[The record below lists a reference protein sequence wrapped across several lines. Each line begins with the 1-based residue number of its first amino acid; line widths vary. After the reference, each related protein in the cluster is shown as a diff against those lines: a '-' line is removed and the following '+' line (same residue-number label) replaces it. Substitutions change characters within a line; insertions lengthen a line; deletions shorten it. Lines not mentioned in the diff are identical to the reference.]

1 MEASKVLTA
10 AARPKSPTK
19 HVADNMT
26 FVNVDQPTITSGAIE
41 LVDRTIEKSIDV
53 IDQIK
58 KEQLAVKMEEM
69 QKSTSTDTFYSESR
83 VETSSSSVHKS
94 YEGAEMKFQSIDPR
108 AVMSDMVAKFATK
121 DDDFSTILTHK
132 ETETRKISGQE
143 FFSETKQVSSSDDD
157 SLVIKTETKHEL
169 RGQEHEL
176 KEKTTVRKDGDH
188 TETSQKKL
196 EKAHEASAKRSDIE
210 TKTVRSTDD
219 NDIIKV
225 EREFTEQGLY
235 TGRQTKS
242 EEKMTALKDETIK
255 KKHDVK
261 ISERDLCHEQWGKEY
276 FTDPGELEDI
286 VEDDDGKPRV
296 AFVGSSLKI
305 IEKDEIVSSLE
316 VSEKGKVVSSTIE
329 HHKEESVIESKE
341 HDDLSSDA
349 SHAPSFKSEPTERR
363 DSSEASPK
371 SKSKSFK
378 KDDEI
383 YEVNFIKEIKVT
395 TSPVK
400 STFSRT
406 GSQDT
411 HSESE
416 AAPEL
421 PHDDRTGDTPKKEKP
436 SKSPI
441 KLPQQQIQDQ
451 VWEVSLQKTDSF
463 EVTDEIPKPKV
474 TTSVE
479 TSSTTTKSS
488 DSDTILEIRT
498 VVESRT
504 EVTKTSKTDMSPI
517 TFELSDE
524 TSTTSKD
531 IMIKSGESLD
541 TECMIKSLES
551 HEGEVLQKSMDSTV
565 SAETLH
571 PSDFSTEADSAYLT
585 GTDHKREEIKLIKEK
600 SLEDICSSG
609 YDTDL
614 SSAEFHA
621 TKLESERVDFD
632 SLMSAQPLTDLSV
645 LEKTIDEVKQSLEAA
660 QGEIIS
666 EKSDGSSKYKQS
678 PSEFQFKLLISPD
691 RPEVITEEQH
701 DDHDKTI
708 VLSEKEEK
716 ILDSQITESISQKIS
731 SQDDTTTSDEEKD
744 TVHVKESSPPL
755 DTGDLSIRS
764 DSGPHSIIETD
775 SEIVLYDRDKSIS
788 SLEVKLR
795 EQKHI
800 KSMLGV
806 GDRRS
811 ASEVEGWSSSGESHY
826 HSFEHSESRP
836 LSSDIEVMM
845 TAQSGT
851 EFETA
856 TSHDVSSQSLRTSKD
871 YFTAGSSLASRDS
884 MKSLDSD
891 GSSHVASIDIS
902 DASETLVP
910 SANELK
916 EELMESSTYVEQFL
930 HEVEKEQ
937 QKVKDVSDEEVSG
950 DEEENKIDL
959 DEPVGKMKRSHE
971 MRFQPKD
978 MIPEYFPIESASE
991 SADVDEDS
999 KDKDG
1004 SDTTISSQLK
1014 TDEILSSSISKI
1026 DMPSSQSEI
1035 VQKNVKEEVEDFI
1048 KVSEEI
1054 KIVKESF
1061 KGVKEA
1067 LTHQVKVVKDE
1078 IEDGLKEAKGVKNE
1092 FKDTK
1097 DKVKEKVKE
1106 TKDTIKEEA
1115 KDGFKVLKDE
1125 FKGGKLVTEFEA
1137 KGELKDVKEKIED
1150 VEDYVKIVEERLK
1163 EVTGEVEQIKSE
1175 AKHGFAEIKEPK
1187 DHIKIV
1193 EDELKEV
1200 KKEILEGK
1208 DIKDEAKHGF
1218 AEIKVVK
1225 DGIKE
1230 FKEEVK
1236 EHVKV
1241 IEDGLKEVK
1250 KEMQEG
1256 KDAVEE
1262 IKGEAHHGIAEV
1274 KEVKEEVKEHVKVVE
1289 GRLKEV
1295 KKEMQDG
1302 KDAVKEI
1309 KGEAHHGIA
1318 EIKEVKDGIKEEVKE
1333 PVKVIVGGLKEVKE
1347 EGQVVK
1353 DAVKEIEVEA
1363 KHGFAEVKDEDKT
1376 VRDGI
1381 KEFEERVKEHVKV
1394 DEDEFKQVKQEV
1406 KVFKDEKVELKVLT
1420 EVFKEEVKLV
1430 EDGFKYE
1437 IKDELKDI
1445 KDEVK
1450 EEVKEIITKKTTNKE
1465 EAIPFS
1471 VTKIEKPQR
1480 EFVDVESDIIP
1491 VGSSEYEDIVRHGSI
1506 TPEPRKLSGMDIAI
1520 TKKTIHDA
1528 ESAPSEVCEIVE
1540 ECKKKIVKEVSV
1552 IPFPKTEVPPS
1563 QREFVDL
1570 EQDII
1575 PIGSKQYEEILKSK
1589 SDSSVPKTK
1598 VEKSVVKTPDS
1609 QLDSKQ
1615 TSTSSL
1621 QTHDHISTPHTP
1633 LSAPSQ
1639 SSLSTD
1645 NGREYVLDDMYDI
1658 SETPELRSDLAET
1671 SKSELVITTE
1681 EKTIHT
1687 YEKEQE
1693 SPTSDEFEMVDKPSE
1708 MDDFVVI
1715 EEVAKEAQETDTE
1728 GKSVQIKSQKFEKR
1742 HDIEIEEYLSKT
1754 SKKQES
1760 ISSAS
1765 GSLSDEELLQYESE
1779 QKKQQAQELA
1789 EIEAGRRWIQMQFEG
1804 DPRYDYER
1812 VPLEDIK
1819 EEEMTDFDAS
1829 RIGSLT
1835 SQKESIGS
1843 YGSFRNSY
1851 GSLSES
1857 EMASR
1862 IRFRV
1867 RGDNDDISISSL
1879 QEFENLEKAL
1889 MEQYQQ
1895 HSSSSQDSLNGSL
1908 PRRYILS
1915 RSQGDDISVSS
1926 LQEFEGL
1933 ESACLEALKAEILAK
1948 QKEALLMA
1956 DPKEVSGSFL
1966 EREKRSYSGSSESS
1980 PPQKGGSPSQKSGS
1994 PSQKNGSPS
2003 QKLGSYGSPS
2013 QKILTESASIRK
2025 LIDQQMAIEQK
2036 LQQQVTPKV
2045 ITVKKFDDRGAFFV
2059 PEPEPGPSEP
2069 EGELSGE
2076 VTEECKKSSSFVC
2089 AAAPSDGS
2097 AESIPG
2103 DCEEMMKILD
2113 QEEKSNQ
2120 SQALTRTFTDGGV
2133 IEVVRTTTVI
2143 QQRFVDGKKVS
2154 ETVTS
2159 TDGDGAV
2166 DIPARPRQLEESA
2179 MSYGSEMSSS
2189 ITSQPSEL
2197 DSLMT
2202 VLERHTDGE
2211 VVTVTRQTI
2220 TMSSD
2225 KPEDLEFSREGS
2237 LVRELSPSSG
2247 RSVAHSVIS
2256 FSGKQF
2262 TDPASGSWSGQDE
2275 ELSSSG
2281 SFSRLVVFY

>member
-1 MEASKVLTA
+1 
-10 AARPKSPTK
+10 
-19 HVADNMT
+19 MT

-58 KEQLAVKMEEM
+58 KEQLAVKMEEL
-69 QKSTSTDTFYSESR
+69 QKSTSSDTFYSESR
-83 VETSSSSVHKS
+83 AETSSSSVHKTF
-94 YEGAEMKFQSIDPR
+94 EGGELKFQSIHPE
-108 AVMSDMVAKFATK
+108 AVMSDMVAKFGTK
-121 DDDFSTILTHK
+121 DLDFSTILTHK

-143 FFSETKQVSSSDDD
+143 FFFETKQVSSSDDD

-169 RGQEHEL
+169 RGQEHET
-176 KEKTTVRKDGDH
+176 KEKTTVRKDGDQ

-196 EKAHEASAKRSDIE
+196 EKAHEATAKRADVE

-219 NDIIKV
+219 TDIIKV
-225 EREFTEQGLY
+225 EREFSEQGLY

-242 EEKMTALKDETIK
+242 EEKMTAIKDETVK
-255 KKHDVK
+255 KKHEVK
-261 ISERDLCHEQWGKEY
+261 ISERDLSHEQWGKEY
-276 FTDPGELEDI
+276 FTEPGELENI
-286 VEDDDGKPRV
+286 VEDDDMKSRV
-296 AFVGSSLKI
+296 AFVESALKI
-305 IEKDEIVSSLE
+305 VEKDESVSTVEL
-316 VSEKGKVVSSTIE
+316 SEKGRVVSSTIE
-329 HHKEESVIESKE
+329 HHKEESIIESKE

-363 DSSEASPK
+363 DSSEMSPK

-383 YEVNFIKEIKVT
+383 YEVNFIKEIKIT

-416 AAPEL
+416 TAPEL
-421 PHDDRTGDTPKKEKP
+421 PHDDKTGDTPKRDK
-436 SKSPI
+436 STKSPI
-441 KLPQQQIQDQ
+441 KLPQEQIEDQ
-451 VWEVSLQKTDSF
+451 IWEVSVQKTDSF
-463 EVTDEIPKPKV
+463 EIAEEIPK
-474 TTSVE
+474 SSI
-479 TSSTTTKSS
+479 TSSTNKSS
-488 DSDTILEIRT
+488 DSDTVLEIRKVIET
-498 VVESRT
+498 RT
-504 EVTKTSKTDMSPI
+504 EVTKISKTDMSPI
-517 TFELSDE
+517 TFELSE
-524 TSTTSKD
+524 EASTTSRD
-531 IMIKSGESLD
+531 IMMKSGESLD
-541 TECMIKSLES
+541 TECMVKSLES
-551 HEGEVLQKSMDSTV
+551 HEGEVLQKSIDSTV

-585 GTDHKREEIKLIKEK
+585 GTGTDKKEEIKLFKEK

-614 SSAEFHA
+614 SSAEFHG
-621 TKLESERVDFD
+621 TKLESERVDLD
-632 SLMSAQPLTDLSV
+632 SLISAQPLADLSV

-660 QGEIIS
+660 QVEIIS
-666 EKSDGSSKYKQS
+666 EKNDGSIKYKQS

-701 DDHDKTI
+701 DEHDKTLASSDI
-708 VLSEKEEK
+708 DGK
-716 ILDSQITESISQKIS
+716 ISDSQLSDGISQKVS
-731 SQDDTTTSDEEKD
+731 SQEDTTTSDEEKE
-744 TVHVKESSPPL
+744 TVHIKESSPPL
-755 DTGDLSIRS
+755 DAGDLSIRS

-775 SEIVLYDRDKSIS
+775 SDVILYDRDKSIS

-795 EQKHI
+795 EQKHL
-800 KSMLGV
+800 KSKLGI

-826 HSFEHSESRP
+826 HSFERSESRP
-836 LSSDIEVMM
+836 LSSDVEVMM

-856 TSHDVSSQSLRTSKD
+856 LTSHDVSSQSLRTSRD
-871 YFTAGSSLASRDS
+871 YYTAGSSLASRDS

-930 HEVEKEQ
+930 HEGGKDEQ
-937 QKVKDVSDEEVSG
+937 KIKAVSDEEVSG
-950 DEEENKIDL
+950 DEDENKIDI
-959 DEPVGKMKRSHE
+959 EPVGKMKRSHE
-971 MRFQPKD
+971 MRFQPREL
-978 MIPEYFPIESASE
+978 IPDHFPIETASE
-991 SADVDEDS
+991 SAELDEDS
-999 KDKDG
+999 MRDKEG

-1014 TDEILSSSISKI
+1014 TDDVLSSSISKL
-1026 DMPSSQSEI
+1026 DMPSSMSEPE
-1035 VQKNVKEEVEDFI
+1035 Q
-1048 KVSEEI
+1048 EEI
-1054 KIVKESF
+1054 
-1061 KGVKEA
+1061 
-1067 LTHQVKVVKDE
+1067 
-1078 IEDGLKEAKGVKNE
+1078 NE
-1092 FKDTK
+1092 F
-1097 DKVKEKVKE
+1097 V
-1106 TKDTIKEEA
+1106 
-1115 KDGFKVLKDE
+1115 
-1125 FKGGKLVTEFEA
+1125 
-1137 KGELKDVKEKIED
+1137 
-1150 VEDYVKIVEERLK
+1150 
-1163 EVTGEVEQIKSE
+1163 
-1175 AKHGFAEIKEPK
+1175 
-1187 DHIKIV
+1187 
-1193 EDELKEV
+1193 
-1200 KKEILEGK
+1200 
-1208 DIKDEAKHGF
+1208 
-1218 AEIKVVK
+1218 
-1225 DGIKE
+1225 
-1230 FKEEVK
+1230 
-1236 EHVKV
+1236 
-1241 IEDGLKEVK
+1241 
-1250 KEMQEG
+1250 
-1256 KDAVEE
+1256 
-1262 IKGEAHHGIAEV
+1262 
-1274 KEVKEEVKEHVKVVE
+1274 
-1289 GRLKEV
+1289 
-1295 KKEMQDG
+1295 
-1302 KDAVKEI
+1302 
-1309 KGEAHHGIA
+1309 
-1318 EIKEVKDGIKEEVKE
+1318 
-1333 PVKVIVGGLKEVKE
+1333 
-1347 EGQVVK
+1347 
-1353 DAVKEIEVEA
+1353 
-1363 KHGFAEVKDEDKT
+1363 
-1376 VRDGI
+1376 
-1381 KEFEERVKEHVKV
+1381 
-1394 DEDEFKQVKQEV
+1394 
-1406 KVFKDEKVELKVLT
+1406 
-1420 EVFKEEVKLV
+1420 
-1430 EDGFKYE
+1430 
-1437 IKDELKDI
+1437 
-1445 KDEVK
+1445 
-1450 EEVKEIITKKTTNKE
+1450 ITKKSSRRV
-1465 EAIPFS
+1465 EAVPFS
-1471 VTKIEKPQR
+1471 VTKIEKQQR
-1480 EFVDVESDIIP
+1480 EFVDVESEIIP
-1491 VGSSEYEDIVRHGSI
+1491 VGSAEYEDIIKYGSI
-1506 TPEPRKLSGMDIAI
+1506 SPEVGKPSSDATAI
-1520 TKKTIHDA
+1520 TK
-1528 ESAPSEVCEIVE
+1528 ESIVE
-1540 ECKKKIVKEVSV
+1540 LESSLKMGDSSDTDKDEVHEECTKKIVKEVTV
-1552 IPFPKTEVPPS
+1552 VPFPITQLPPS

-1570 EQDII
+1570 DKDII
-1575 PIGSKQYEEILKSK
+1575 PVGSKQYEDILKSK

-1598 VEKSVVKTPDS
+1598 AEKSILKTSDS
-1609 QLDSKQ
+1609 TLESKQ
-1615 TSTSSL
+1615 SSTSSL
-1621 QTHDHISTPHTP
+1621 KTHDHLSTPHTP

-1639 SSLSTD
+1639 SSISTD
-1645 NGREYVLDDMYDI
+1645 NGKEYILDDMYDI

-1671 SKSELVITTE
+1671 SKSELVVTTE
-1681 EKTIHT
+1681 EKSVHT
-1687 YEKEQE
+1687 FEKQQE

-1728 GKSVQIKSQKFEKR
+1728 GKSVQIKSQTYVKR
-1742 HDIEIEEYLSKT
+1742 HDVEIEDLLSKS

-1760 ISSAS
+1760 TSSTS
-1765 GSLSDEELLQYESE
+1765 GSLSDEELMQYELE
-1779 QKKQQAQELA
+1779 QKKLQAQELA

-1879 QEFENLEKAL
+1879 QEFENLERAL

-1895 HSSSSQDSLNGSL
+1895 NSSSSQDSLNGSL

-1915 RSQGDDISVSS
+1915 KSQGDDISISS
-1926 LQEFEGL
+1926 LKEFEGL

-1994 PSQKNGSPS
+1994 PSQKSGSPL
-2003 QKLGSYGSPS
+2003 QKVGSYGSPS
-2013 QKILTESASIRK
+2013 GKILTDSASIRK
-2025 LIDQQMAIEQK
+2025 LIDQQMAIEQR
-2036 LQQQVTPKV
+2036 LQQPVIPKV

-2059 PEPEPGPSEP
+2059 AEPQPETSICEVDPS
-2069 EGELSGE
+2069 GKIS
-2076 VTEECKKSSSFVC
+2076 EECKKVSTFVC

-2113 QEEKSNQ
+2113 QEEKSKE
-2120 SQALTRTFTDGGV
+2120 SHSLTRTFTDGGV

-2143 QQRFVDGKKVS
+2143 QQKFVDGKKIS
-2154 ETVTS
+2154 ETVTNS
-2159 TDGDGAV
+2159 EGEGAV
-2166 DIPARPRQLEESA
+2166 DIPSRPRQLEDSA

-2202 VLERHTDGE
+2202 VMERHTDGE

-2220 TMSSD
+2220 TMTSD
-2225 KPEDLEFSREGS
+2225 KPEDLEFSRENS
-2237 LVRELSPSSG
+2237 MVRELSPSSG
-2247 RSVAHSVIS
+2247 RSVAHSVLS

-2281 SFSRLVVFY
+2281 SFSR

>member
-1 MEASKVLTA
+1 
-10 AARPKSPTK
+10 
-19 HVADNMT
+19 MT

-58 KEQLAVKMEEM
+58 KEQLAVKMEEL
-69 QKSTSTDTFYSESR
+69 QKSTSSDTFYSESR
-83 VETSSSSVHKS
+83 AETSSSSVHKTF
-94 YEGAEMKFQSIDPR
+94 EGGELKFQSIHPE
-108 AVMSDMVAKFATK
+108 AVMSDMVAKFGTK
-121 DDDFSTILTHK
+121 DLDFSTILTHK

-143 FFSETKQVSSSDDD
+143 FFFETKQVSSSDDD

-169 RGQEHEL
+169 RGQEHET
-176 KEKTTVRKDGDH
+176 KEKTTVRKDGDQ

-196 EKAHEASAKRSDIE
+196 EKAHEATAKRADVE

-219 NDIIKV
+219 TDIIKV
-225 EREFTEQGLY
+225 EREFSEQGLY

-242 EEKMTALKDETIK
+242 EEKMTAIKDETVK
-255 KKHDVK
+255 KKHEVK
-261 ISERDLCHEQWGKEY
+261 ISERDLSHEQWGKEY
-276 FTDPGELEDI
+276 FTEPGELENI
-286 VEDDDGKPRV
+286 VEDDDMKSRV
-296 AFVGSSLKI
+296 AFVESALKI
-305 IEKDEIVSSLE
+305 VEKDESVSTVEL
-316 VSEKGKVVSSTIE
+316 SEKGRVVSSTIE
-329 HHKEESVIESKE
+329 HHKEESIIESKE

-363 DSSEASPK
+363 DSSEMSPK

-383 YEVNFIKEIKVT
+383 YEVNFIKEIKIT

-416 AAPEL
+416 TAPEL
-421 PHDDRTGDTPKKEKP
+421 PHDDKTGDTPKRDK
-436 SKSPI
+436 STKSPI
-441 KLPQQQIQDQ
+441 KLPQEQIEDQ
-451 VWEVSLQKTDSF
+451 IWEVSVQKTDSF
-463 EVTDEIPKPKV
+463 EIAEEIPK
-474 TTSVE
+474 SSI
-479 TSSTTTKSS
+479 TSSTNKSS
-488 DSDTILEIRT
+488 DSDTVLEIRKVIET
-498 VVESRT
+498 RT
-504 EVTKTSKTDMSPI
+504 EVTKISKTDMSPI
-517 TFELSDE
+517 TFELSE
-524 TSTTSKD
+524 EASTTSRD
-531 IMIKSGESLD
+531 IMMKSGESLD
-541 TECMIKSLES
+541 TECMVKSLES
-551 HEGEVLQKSMDSTV
+551 HEGEVLQKSIDSTV

-585 GTDHKREEIKLIKEK
+585 GTGTDKKEEIKLFKEK

-614 SSAEFHA
+614 SSAEFHG
-621 TKLESERVDFD
+621 TKLESERVDLD
-632 SLMSAQPLTDLSV
+632 SLISAQPLADLSV

-660 QGEIIS
+660 QVEIIS
-666 EKSDGSSKYKQS
+666 EKNDGSIKYKQS

-701 DDHDKTI
+701 DEHDKTLASSDI
-708 VLSEKEEK
+708 DGK
-716 ILDSQITESISQKIS
+716 ISDSQLSDGISQKVS
-731 SQDDTTTSDEEKD
+731 SQEDTTTSDEEKE
-744 TVHVKESSPPL
+744 TVHIKESSPPL
-755 DTGDLSIRS
+755 DAGDLSIRS

-775 SEIVLYDRDKSIS
+775 SDVILYDRDKSIS

-795 EQKHI
+795 EQKHL
-800 KSMLGV
+800 KSKLGI

-826 HSFEHSESRP
+826 HSFERSESRP
-836 LSSDIEVMM
+836 LSSDVEVMM

-856 TSHDVSSQSLRTSKD
+856 LTSHDVSSQSLRTSRD
-871 YFTAGSSLASRDS
+871 YYTAGSSLASRDS

-930 HEVEKEQ
+930 HEGGKDEQ
-937 QKVKDVSDEEVSG
+937 KIKAVSDEEVSG
-950 DEEENKIDL
+950 DEDENKIDI
-959 DEPVGKMKRSHE
+959 EPVGKMKRSHE
-971 MRFQPKD
+971 MRFQPREL
-978 MIPEYFPIESASE
+978 IPDHFPIETASE
-991 SADVDEDS
+991 SAELDEDS
-999 KDKDG
+999 MRDKEG

-1014 TDEILSSSISKI
+1014 TDDVLSSSISKL
-1026 DMPSSQSEI
+1026 DMPSSMSEPE
-1035 VQKNVKEEVEDFI
+1035 Q
-1048 KVSEEI
+1048 EEI
-1054 KIVKESF
+1054 
-1061 KGVKEA
+1061 
-1067 LTHQVKVVKDE
+1067 
-1078 IEDGLKEAKGVKNE
+1078 NE
-1092 FKDTK
+1092 F
-1097 DKVKEKVKE
+1097 V
-1106 TKDTIKEEA
+1106 
-1115 KDGFKVLKDE
+1115 
-1125 FKGGKLVTEFEA
+1125 
-1137 KGELKDVKEKIED
+1137 
-1150 VEDYVKIVEERLK
+1150 
-1163 EVTGEVEQIKSE
+1163 
-1175 AKHGFAEIKEPK
+1175 
-1187 DHIKIV
+1187 
-1193 EDELKEV
+1193 
-1200 KKEILEGK
+1200 
-1208 DIKDEAKHGF
+1208 
-1218 AEIKVVK
+1218 
-1225 DGIKE
+1225 
-1230 FKEEVK
+1230 
-1236 EHVKV
+1236 
-1241 IEDGLKEVK
+1241 
-1250 KEMQEG
+1250 
-1256 KDAVEE
+1256 
-1262 IKGEAHHGIAEV
+1262 
-1274 KEVKEEVKEHVKVVE
+1274 
-1289 GRLKEV
+1289 
-1295 KKEMQDG
+1295 
-1302 KDAVKEI
+1302 
-1309 KGEAHHGIA
+1309 
-1318 EIKEVKDGIKEEVKE
+1318 
-1333 PVKVIVGGLKEVKE
+1333 
-1347 EGQVVK
+1347 
-1353 DAVKEIEVEA
+1353 
-1363 KHGFAEVKDEDKT
+1363 
-1376 VRDGI
+1376 
-1381 KEFEERVKEHVKV
+1381 
-1394 DEDEFKQVKQEV
+1394 
-1406 KVFKDEKVELKVLT
+1406 
-1420 EVFKEEVKLV
+1420 
-1430 EDGFKYE
+1430 
-1437 IKDELKDI
+1437 
-1445 KDEVK
+1445 
-1450 EEVKEIITKKTTNKE
+1450 ITKKSSRKV
-1465 EAIPFS
+1465 EAVPFS
-1471 VTKIEKPQR
+1471 VTKIEKQHR
-1480 EFVDVESDIIP
+1480 EFVDVESEIIP
-1491 VGSSEYEDIVRHGSI
+1491 VGSAEYEDIIKYGSI
-1506 TPEPRKLSGMDIAI
+1506 SPEVGKPSSDATAI
-1520 TKKTIHDA
+1520 TK
-1528 ESAPSEVCEIVE
+1528 ESIVE
-1540 ECKKKIVKEVSV
+1540 LESSLKMGDSSDTDKDEVHEECTKKIVKEVTV
-1552 IPFPKTEVPPS
+1552 VPFPITQLPPS

-1570 EQDII
+1570 DKDII
-1575 PIGSKQYEEILKSK
+1575 PVGSKQYEEILKSK

-1598 VEKSVVKTPDS
+1598 AEKSILKTSDS
-1609 QLDSKQ
+1609 TLESKQ
-1615 TSTSSL
+1615 SSTSSL
-1621 QTHDHISTPHTP
+1621 KTHDHLSTPHTP

-1639 SSLSTD
+1639 SSISTD
-1645 NGREYVLDDMYDI
+1645 NGKEYILDDMYDI

-1671 SKSELVITTE
+1671 SKSELVVTTE
-1681 EKTIHT
+1681 EKSVHT
-1687 YEKEQE
+1687 YEKQQE

-1728 GKSVQIKSQKFEKR
+1728 GKSVQIKSQTYVKR
-1742 HDIEIEEYLSKT
+1742 HDVEIEDLLSKS

-1760 ISSAS
+1760 TSSTS
-1765 GSLSDEELLQYESE
+1765 GSLSDEELMQYELE
-1779 QKKQQAQELA
+1779 QKKLQAQELA

-1879 QEFENLEKAL
+1879 QEFENLERAL

-1895 HSSSSQDSLNGSL
+1895 NSSSSQDSLNGSL

-1915 RSQGDDISVSS
+1915 KSQGDDISISS
-1926 LQEFEGL
+1926 LKEFEGL

-1994 PSQKNGSPS
+1994 PSQKSGSPL
-2003 QKLGSYGSPS
+2003 QKVGSYGSPS
-2013 QKILTESASIRK
+2013 GKILTDSASIRK
-2025 LIDQQMAIEQK
+2025 LIDQQMAIEQR
-2036 LQQQVTPKV
+2036 LQQPVMPKV

-2059 PEPEPGPSEP
+2059 AEPQPETSICEVDPS
-2069 EGELSGE
+2069 GKIS
-2076 VTEECKKSSSFVC
+2076 EECKKVSTFVC

-2113 QEEKSNQ
+2113 QEEKSKE
-2120 SQALTRTFTDGGV
+2120 SHSLTRTFTDGGV

-2143 QQRFVDGKKVS
+2143 QQKFVDGKKIS
-2154 ETVTS
+2154 ETVTNS
-2159 TDGDGAV
+2159 EGEGAV
-2166 DIPARPRQLEESA
+2166 DIPSRPRQLEESA

-2202 VLERHTDGE
+2202 VMERHTDGE

-2220 TMSSD
+2220 TMTSD
-2225 KPEDLEFSREGS
+2225 KPEDLEFSRENS
-2237 LVRELSPSSG
+2237 MVRELSPSSG
-2247 RSVAHSVIS
+2247 RSVAHSVLS

-2281 SFSRLVVFY
+2281 SFSR

>member
-1 MEASKVLTA
+1 MEASKALTA

-58 KEQLAVKMEEM
+58 KEQLAVKREEL
-69 QKSTSTDTFYSESR
+69 QTSTSTDTFYSESR
-83 VETSSSSVHKS
+83 VETSSSSVHKTF
-94 YEGAEMKFQSIDPR
+94 EGGELKFQSIDPE
-108 AVMSDMVAKFATK
+108 AVMSNMVAKFGTK
-121 DDDFSTILTHK
+121 DDFSTILTHK

-169 RGQEHEL
+169 RGQEHEM
-176 KEKTTVRKDGDH
+176 KEKTIVRKDGDQ

-196 EKAHEASAKRSDIE
+196 ERAHEATAKRSDTE

-219 NDIIKV
+219 ADIIKV
-225 EREFTEQGLY
+225 EREFSEQGLY

-242 EEKMTALKDETIK
+242 EEKMTAIKDETIK
-255 KKHDVK
+255 KKHEVK
-261 ISERDLCHEQWGKEY
+261 ISERDMSHEQWGKEY
-276 FTDPGELEDI
+276 FTEPGELEDI
-286 VEDDDGKPRV
+286 VEDSDGTARV
-296 AFVGSSLKI
+296 AYVDSALKI
-305 IEKDEIVSSLE
+305 IEKDEVVSSVE

-363 DSSEASPK
+363 DSCEASPK

-400 STFSRT
+400 SCFSRT

-416 AAPEL
+416 VAPEL

-436 SKSPI
+436 AKSPI

-451 VWEVSLQKTDSF
+451 VWEVSLQKADSF
-463 EVTDEIPKPKV
+463 EIADEIPKPKI
-474 TTSVE
+474 TTSIE
-479 TSSTTTKSS
+479 PSTATKSS
-488 DSDTILEIRT
+488 DGESILEIRT
-498 VVESRT
+498 LVESRT

-517 TFELSDE
+517 TFELSDIE

-551 HEGEVLQKSMDSTV
+551 HEGEVLQKSMDSTM

-571 PSDFSTEADSAYLT
+571 PSEFSTEADSAFLT
-585 GTDHKREEIKLIKEK
+585 GTDHKKEEVKLVKEK

-621 TKLESERVDFD
+621 TKLESERVDYD

-708 VLSEKEEK
+708 VSTEKEDK
-716 ILDSQITESISQKIS
+716 MLDSQLSEGTSQKIS
-731 SQDDTTTSDEEKD
+731 SHDDTTTSDEEKE

-795 EQKHI
+795 DQKHI
-800 KSMLGV
+800 KSKLGV
-806 GDRRS
+806 SDRRS

-836 LSSDIEVMM
+836 LSSDVDVMM

-856 TSHDVSSQSLRTSKD
+856 LTSHDISSQSLRTSKD

-930 HEVEKEQ
+930 HEAEKKQE
-937 QKVKDVSDEEVSG
+937 KVKDVSDEEVSG
-950 DEEENKIDL
+950 DEDESKIDVI
-959 DEPVGKMKRSHE
+959 EPVGKMKRSHE
-971 MRFQPKD
+971 MRFLPKD
-978 MIPEYFPIESASE
+978 MIPENFPIESASE
-991 SADVDEDS
+991 TADVDEDS
-999 KDKDG
+999 TKDKEG

-1014 TDEILSSSISKI
+1014 TDEILSSSISKL
-1026 DMPSSQSEI
+1026 DMPSSQSEP
-1035 VQKNVKEEVEDFI
+1035 E
-1048 KVSEEI
+1048 
-1054 KIVKESF
+1054 
-1061 KGVKEA
+1061 
-1067 LTHQVKVVKDE
+1067 H
-1078 IEDGLKEAKGVKNE
+1078 
-1092 FKDTK
+1092 
-1097 DKVKEKVKE
+1097 
-1106 TKDTIKEEA
+1106 
-1115 KDGFKVLKDE
+1115 
-1125 FKGGKLVTEFEA
+1125 
-1137 KGELKDVKEKIED
+1137 
-1150 VEDYVKIVEERLK
+1150 
-1163 EVTGEVEQIKSE
+1163 
-1175 AKHGFAEIKEPK
+1175 
-1187 DHIKIV
+1187 
-1193 EDELKEV
+1193 
-1200 KKEILEGK
+1200 
-1208 DIKDEAKHGF
+1208 
-1218 AEIKVVK
+1218 
-1225 DGIKE
+1225 
-1230 FKEEVK
+1230 EEVK
-1236 EHVKV
+1236 E
-1241 IEDGLKEVK
+1241 
-1250 KEMQEG
+1250 
-1256 KDAVEE
+1256 
-1262 IKGEAHHGIAEV
+1262 
-1274 KEVKEEVKEHVKVVE
+1274 
-1289 GRLKEV
+1289 
-1295 KKEMQDG
+1295 
-1302 KDAVKEI
+1302 
-1309 KGEAHHGIA
+1309 
-1318 EIKEVKDGIKEEVKE
+1318 
-1333 PVKVIVGGLKEVKE
+1333 
-1347 EGQVVK
+1347 
-1353 DAVKEIEVEA
+1353 
-1363 KHGFAEVKDEDKT
+1363 
-1376 VRDGI
+1376 
-1381 KEFEERVKEHVKV
+1381 
-1394 DEDEFKQVKQEV
+1394 
-1406 KVFKDEKVELKVLT
+1406 
-1420 EVFKEEVKLV
+1420 
-1430 EDGFKYE
+1430 
-1437 IKDELKDI
+1437 
-1445 KDEVK
+1445 
-1450 EEVKEIITKKTTNKE
+1450 EIIKTKSHTV

-1471 VTKIEKPQR
+1471 VTKIEKQQR

-1491 VGSSEYEDIVRHGSI
+1491 VGSAEYDDIVKHGSI
-1506 TPEPRKLSGMDIAI
+1506 TPEPRKPSKEEIII
-1520 TKKTIHDA
+1520 TKKTIHEA
-1528 ESAPSEVCEIVE
+1528 ESAPGEVCEVVE
-1540 ECKKKIVKEVSV
+1540 ECHKKIIKEVSV
-1552 IPFPKTEVPPS
+1552 VPFPKTEVPPS
-1563 QREFVDL
+1563 QREFVDI
-1570 EQDII
+1570 EDEII
-1575 PIGSKQYEEILKSK
+1575 PVGTIQYEEILKSK

-1671 SKSELVITTE
+1671 SRSELLITTE
-1681 EKTIHT
+1681 EKTMHT

-1715 EEVAKEAQETDTE
+1715 EEVAKEAQETDPE
-1728 GKSVQIKSQKFEKR
+1728 GKSVQIKMQKFEKR
-1742 HDIEIEEYLSKT
+1742 HDTEIEEYLSKT

-1760 ISSAS
+1760 TSSAS
-1765 GSLSDEELLQYESE
+1765 GSLSDDELLQYELE
-1779 QKKQQAQELA
+1779 QKKLAAQELA

-1867 RGDNDDISISSL
+1867 KGDNDDISISSL
-1879 QEFENLEKAL
+1879 QEFENLERAL

-1915 RSQGDDISVSS
+1915 KSQGDDISVSS
-1926 LQEFEGL
+1926 LKEFEGL

-1956 DPKEVSGSFL
+1956 DPKEVSGYFL
-1966 EREKRSYSGSSESS
+1966 EKEKRSYSGSSESS
-1980 PPQKGGSPSQKSGS
+1980 PPQKGGSPSQKGGS
-1994 PSQKNGSPS
+1994 PSQKV
-2003 QKLGSYGSPS
+2003 GSYGSPS

-2059 PEPEPGPSEP
+2059 PEPEPGTSESEP
-2069 EGELSGE
+2069 EPQAE

-2113 QEEKSNQ
+2113 QEEKSKQSQ
-2120 SQALTRTFTDGGV
+2120 SQAVTRTFTDGGV

-2154 ETVTS
+2154 ETVSS

-2166 DIPARPRQLEESA
+2166 DIPSRPRQLEESA

-2189 ITSQPSEL
+2189 ITSQPSEM

-2202 VLERHTDGE
+2202 VLDRHVEGE

-2220 TMSSD
+2220 TMTD
-2225 KPEDLEFSREGS
+2225 KPEELELSREGS
-2237 LVRELSPSSG
+2237 MVRELSPSSG
-2247 RSVAHSVIS
+2247 RSIAHSVIS

-2275 ELSSSG
+2275 DMSSSG
-2281 SFSRLVVFY
+2281 SFSR

>member
-1 MEASKVLTA
+1 MEASKALTE

-19 HVADNMT
+19 HVADNLT

-58 KEQLAVKMEEM
+58 KEQLAVQLEDM

-83 VETSSSSVHKS
+83 VETSSSSVHKTF
-94 YEGAEMKFQSIDPR
+94 EAGELTFQSIDPK
-108 AVMSDMVAKFATK
+108 AVMSDMVAKFGTK
-121 DDDFSTILTHK
+121 DDFSTTILTHK

-169 RGQEHEL
+169 RGQEHEM
-176 KEKTTVRKDGDH
+176 KEKTVVRKEGDQ

-196 EKAHEASAKRSDIE
+196 EKAHEATAKRSDTE

-219 NDIIKV
+219 NEIVKV
-225 EREFTEQGLY
+225 EREFSEQGLY

-242 EEKMTALKDETIK
+242 EEKMTAIKDETIK
-255 KKHDVK
+255 KKHEVK
-261 ISERDLCHEQWGKEY
+261 ISERDLYHEQWGKEY
-276 FTDPGELEDI
+276 FTDPSELENI
-286 VEDDDGKPRV
+286 VEDDDSKARV
-296 AFVGSSLKI
+296 AFVDSTLKI
-305 IEKDEIVSSLE
+305 VEKDEVVSSVEL
-316 VSEKGKVVSSTIE
+316 SEKGKVVSSTIE

-349 SHAPSFKSEPTERR
+349 SHAPSFKSEPTEKR
-363 DSSEASPK
+363 DSSETSPK

-378 KDDEI
+378 KDDET

-421 PHDDRTGDTPKKEKP
+421 PHDDKTGDTPKKEKQQMT
-436 SKSPI
+436 KSPI

-451 VWEVSLQKTDSF
+451 VWEVSLQKADSF
-463 EVTDEIPKPKV
+463 EVADEIPKPKV
-474 TTSVE
+474 TKSVE

-488 DSDTILEIRT
+488 DSDTILEITT
-498 VVESRT
+498 VVETRT

-531 IMIKSGESLD
+531 LMIKSGESLD

-571 PSDFSTEADSAYLT
+571 ASDFSTEADSAYLT
-585 GTDHKREEIKLIKEK
+585 GTDHRREEMKLIKEK

-614 SSAEFHA
+614 SSAEFHG

-708 VLSEKEEK
+708 VSTEKDEK
-716 ILDSQITESISQKIS
+716 ILDSKKIDSSSSPKIS
-731 SQDDTTTSDEEKD
+731 SHDDTTTSDEEKD
-744 TVHVKESSPPL
+744 TIHIKESSPPL
-755 DTGDLSIRS
+755 DSGDISIRS

-775 SEIVLYDRDKSIS
+775 SEIILYDRDKSIS

-800 KSMLGV
+800 KSKLGV

-836 LSSDIEVMM
+836 LSSDVEVMM

-856 TSHDVSSQSLRTSKD
+856 LTSHDISSQSMRTSKD

-930 HEVEKEQ
+930 HEAEKEQ
-937 QKVKDVSDEEVSG
+937 HKVKDVSDEEVSG
-950 DEEENKIDL
+950 DEEEGKVDDI
-959 DEPVGKMKRSHE
+959 EPVGKMKRSHE

-978 MIPEYFPIESASE
+978 MIPDHFPIESASE
-991 SADVDEDS
+991 SAEIDEDS
-999 KDKDG
+999 IKDKDG

-1014 TDEILSSSISKI
+1014 TDDVLSSSISKV
-1026 DMPSSQSEI
+1026 DMPSSQSDI
-1035 VQKNVKEEVEDFI
+1035 DAVNEVI
-1048 KVSEEI
+1048 
-1054 KIVKESF
+1054 
-1061 KGVKEA
+1061 
-1067 LTHQVKVVKDE
+1067 
-1078 IEDGLKEAKGVKNE
+1078 
-1092 FKDTK
+1092 
-1097 DKVKEKVKE
+1097 KE
-1106 TKDTIKEEA
+1106 T
-1115 KDGFKVLKDE
+1115 
-1125 FKGGKLVTEFEA
+1125 VTKA
-1137 KGELKDVKEKIED
+1137 TSHL
-1150 VEDYVKIVEERLK
+1150 
-1163 EVTGEVEQIKSE
+1163 Q
-1175 AKHGFAEIKEPK
+1175 
-1187 DHIKIV
+1187 
-1193 EDELKEV
+1193 
-1200 KKEILEGK
+1200 
-1208 DIKDEAKHGF
+1208 
-1218 AEIKVVK
+1218 
-1225 DGIKE
+1225 
-1230 FKEEVK
+1230 
-1236 EHVKV
+1236 
-1241 IEDGLKEVK
+1241 
-1250 KEMQEG
+1250 
-1256 KDAVEE
+1256 
-1262 IKGEAHHGIAEV
+1262 
-1274 KEVKEEVKEHVKVVE
+1274 
-1289 GRLKEV
+1289 
-1295 KKEMQDG
+1295 
-1302 KDAVKEI
+1302 
-1309 KGEAHHGIA
+1309 
-1318 EIKEVKDGIKEEVKE
+1318 
-1333 PVKVIVGGLKEVKE
+1333 
-1347 EGQVVK
+1347 
-1353 DAVKEIEVEA
+1353 
-1363 KHGFAEVKDEDKT
+1363 
-1376 VRDGI
+1376 
-1381 KEFEERVKEHVKV
+1381 
-1394 DEDEFKQVKQEV
+1394 
-1406 KVFKDEKVELKVLT
+1406 
-1420 EVFKEEVKLV
+1420 
-1430 EDGFKYE
+1430 
-1437 IKDELKDI
+1437 
-1445 KDEVK
+1445 
-1450 EEVKEIITKKTTNKE
+1450 

-1471 VTKIEKPQR
+1471 ITKVEKPQR
-1480 EFVDVESDIIP
+1480 EFVDVESEIIP

-1506 TPEPRKLSGMDIAI
+1506 TPEPRKLSKADIII
-1520 TKKTIHDA
+1520 TKTTIHDA
-1528 ESAPSEVCEIVE
+1528 ESAPSGESEPSEEVCEVVE
-1540 ECKKKIVKEVSV
+1540 ECHKKIVKEVSV

-1570 EQDII
+1570 EADII
-1575 PIGSKQYEEILKSK
+1575 PVGSKQYEEILKSK

-1598 VEKSVVKTPDS
+1598 VEKLGAKTPDS
-1609 QLDSKQ
+1609 QLDSKP

-1621 QTHDHISTPHTP
+1621 QTHDHQSTPQTP

-1639 SSLSTD
+1639 SSISTD

-1671 SKSELVITTE
+1671 SKSELMITTE
-1681 EKTIHT
+1681 EKTLHT

-1728 GKSVQIKSQKFEKR
+1728 GKSVQIKTQKFEKR
-1742 HDIEIEEYLSKT
+1742 HDTEIEEYLSKT
-1754 SKKQES
+1754 SKKQDS
-1760 ISSAS
+1760 TSSAS
-1765 GSLSDEELLQYESE
+1765 TSLSDEELMAYELE
-1779 QKKQQAQELA
+1779 QKKLQAQELA

-1879 QEFENLEKAL
+1879 QEFENLERAL

-1895 HSSSSQDSLNGSL
+1895 HSSSSAESLNGSL

-1926 LQEFEGL
+1926 LKEFEGL

-1980 PPQKGGSPSQKSGS
+1980 PPQKGGSPGQKSGS
-1994 PSQKNGSPS
+1994 PSQKSGSPL
-2003 QKLGSYGSPS
+2003 QKVGSYGSPT

-2036 LQQQVTPKV
+2036 IQQQQVTPKV

-2059 PEPEPGPSEP
+2059 PEPEPGTSEK
-2069 EGELSGE
+2069 EVETSGE
-2076 VTEECKKSSSFVC
+2076 VVEECTKSSSFVC
-2089 AAAPSDGS
+2089 AAAPHHSDGS

-2103 DCEEMMKILD
+2103 DCEEMMKLLD
-2113 QEEKSNQ
+2113 QEESTKE
-2120 SQALTRTFTDGGV
+2120 SQAVTRTFTDGGV

-2143 QQRFVDGKKVS
+2143 QQKYVDGKKVS
-2154 ETVTS
+2154 ETVSS
-2159 TDGDGAV
+2159 TDGEGAV
-2166 DIPARPRQLEESA
+2166 DIPARPRALEESA

-2202 VLERHTDGE
+2202 VMERHTDGE

-2220 TMSSD
+2220 TTTSLD

-2281 SFSRLVVFY
+2281 SFSRLV

>member
-1 MEASKVLTA
+1 
-10 AARPKSPTK
+10 
-19 HVADNMT
+19 MT

-58 KEQLAVKMEEM
+58 KEQLAVKMEEL
-69 QKSTSTDTFYSESR
+69 QKSTSSDTFYSESR
-83 VETSSSSVHKS
+83 AETSSSSVHKTF
-94 YEGAEMKFQSIDPR
+94 EGGELKFQSIHPE
-108 AVMSDMVAKFATK
+108 AVMSDMVAKFGTK
-121 DDDFSTILTHK
+121 DLDFSTILTHK

-143 FFSETKQVSSSDDD
+143 FFFETKQVSSSDDD

-169 RGQEHEL
+169 RGQEHET
-176 KEKTTVRKDGDH
+176 KEKTTVRKDGDQ

-196 EKAHEASAKRSDIE
+196 EKAHEATAKRADVE

-219 NDIIKV
+219 TDIIKV
-225 EREFTEQGLY
+225 EREFSEQGLY

-242 EEKMTALKDETIK
+242 EEKMTAIKDETVK
-255 KKHDVK
+255 KKHEVK
-261 ISERDLCHEQWGKEY
+261 ISERDLSHEQWGKEY
-276 FTDPGELEDI
+276 FTEPGELENI
-286 VEDDDGKPRV
+286 VEDDDMKSRV
-296 AFVGSSLKI
+296 AFVESALKI
-305 IEKDEIVSSLE
+305 VEKDESVSTVEL
-316 VSEKGKVVSSTIE
+316 SEKGRVVSSTIE
-329 HHKEESVIESKE
+329 HHKEESIIESKE

-363 DSSEASPK
+363 DSSEMSPK

-383 YEVNFIKEIKVT
+383 YEVNFIKEIKIT

-416 AAPEL
+416 TAPEL
-421 PHDDRTGDTPKKEKP
+421 PHDDKTGDTPKRDK
-436 SKSPI
+436 STKSPI
-441 KLPQQQIQDQ
+441 KLPQEQIEDQ
-451 VWEVSLQKTDSF
+451 IWEVSVQKTDSF
-463 EVTDEIPKPKV
+463 EIAEEIPK
-474 TTSVE
+474 SSI
-479 TSSTTTKSS
+479 TSSTNKSS
-488 DSDTILEIRT
+488 DSDTVLEIRKVIET
-498 VVESRT
+498 RT
-504 EVTKTSKTDMSPI
+504 EVTKISKTDMSPI
-517 TFELSDE
+517 TFELSE
-524 TSTTSKD
+524 EASTTSRD
-531 IMIKSGESLD
+531 IMMKSGESLD
-541 TECMIKSLES
+541 TECMVKSLES
-551 HEGEVLQKSMDSTV
+551 HEGEVLQKSIDSTV

-585 GTDHKREEIKLIKEK
+585 GTGTDKKEEIKLFKEK

-614 SSAEFHA
+614 SSAEFHG
-621 TKLESERVDFD
+621 TKLESERVDLD
-632 SLMSAQPLTDLSV
+632 SLISAQPLADLSV

-660 QGEIIS
+660 QVEIIS
-666 EKSDGSSKYKQS
+666 EKNDGSIKYKQS

-701 DDHDKTI
+701 DEHDKTLASSDI
-708 VLSEKEEK
+708 DGK
-716 ILDSQITESISQKIS
+716 ISDSQLSDGISQKVS
-731 SQDDTTTSDEEKD
+731 SQEDTTTSDEEKE
-744 TVHVKESSPPL
+744 TVHIKESSPPL
-755 DTGDLSIRS
+755 DAGDLSIRS

-775 SEIVLYDRDKSIS
+775 SDVILYDRDKSIS

-795 EQKHI
+795 EQKHL
-800 KSMLGV
+800 KSKLGI

-826 HSFEHSESRP
+826 HSFERSESRP
-836 LSSDIEVMM
+836 LSSDVEVMM

-856 TSHDVSSQSLRTSKD
+856 LTSHDVSSQSLRTSRD
-871 YFTAGSSLASRDS
+871 YYTAGSSLASRDS

-930 HEVEKEQ
+930 HEGGKDEQ
-937 QKVKDVSDEEVSG
+937 KIKAVSDEEVSG
-950 DEEENKIDL
+950 DEDENKIDI
-959 DEPVGKMKRSHE
+959 EPVGKMKRSHE
-971 MRFQPKD
+971 MRFQPREL
-978 MIPEYFPIESASE
+978 IPDHFPIETASE
-991 SADVDEDS
+991 SAELDEDS
-999 KDKDG
+999 MRDKEG

-1014 TDEILSSSISKI
+1014 TDDVLSSSISKL
-1026 DMPSSQSEI
+1026 DMPSSMSEPE
-1035 VQKNVKEEVEDFI
+1035 Q
-1048 KVSEEI
+1048 EEI
-1054 KIVKESF
+1054 
-1061 KGVKEA
+1061 
-1067 LTHQVKVVKDE
+1067 
-1078 IEDGLKEAKGVKNE
+1078 NE
-1092 FKDTK
+1092 F
-1097 DKVKEKVKE
+1097 V
-1106 TKDTIKEEA
+1106 
-1115 KDGFKVLKDE
+1115 
-1125 FKGGKLVTEFEA
+1125 
-1137 KGELKDVKEKIED
+1137 
-1150 VEDYVKIVEERLK
+1150 
-1163 EVTGEVEQIKSE
+1163 
-1175 AKHGFAEIKEPK
+1175 
-1187 DHIKIV
+1187 
-1193 EDELKEV
+1193 
-1200 KKEILEGK
+1200 
-1208 DIKDEAKHGF
+1208 
-1218 AEIKVVK
+1218 
-1225 DGIKE
+1225 
-1230 FKEEVK
+1230 
-1236 EHVKV
+1236 
-1241 IEDGLKEVK
+1241 
-1250 KEMQEG
+1250 
-1256 KDAVEE
+1256 
-1262 IKGEAHHGIAEV
+1262 
-1274 KEVKEEVKEHVKVVE
+1274 
-1289 GRLKEV
+1289 
-1295 KKEMQDG
+1295 
-1302 KDAVKEI
+1302 
-1309 KGEAHHGIA
+1309 
-1318 EIKEVKDGIKEEVKE
+1318 
-1333 PVKVIVGGLKEVKE
+1333 
-1347 EGQVVK
+1347 
-1353 DAVKEIEVEA
+1353 
-1363 KHGFAEVKDEDKT
+1363 
-1376 VRDGI
+1376 
-1381 KEFEERVKEHVKV
+1381 
-1394 DEDEFKQVKQEV
+1394 
-1406 KVFKDEKVELKVLT
+1406 
-1420 EVFKEEVKLV
+1420 
-1430 EDGFKYE
+1430 
-1437 IKDELKDI
+1437 
-1445 KDEVK
+1445 
-1450 EEVKEIITKKTTNKE
+1450 ITKKSSRRV
-1465 EAIPFS
+1465 EAVPFS
-1471 VTKIEKPQR
+1471 VTKIEKQQR
-1480 EFVDVESDIIP
+1480 EFVDVESEIIP
-1491 VGSSEYEDIVRHGSI
+1491 VGSAEYEDIIKYGSI
-1506 TPEPRKLSGMDIAI
+1506 SPEVGKPSSDATAI
-1520 TKKTIHDA
+1520 TK
-1528 ESAPSEVCEIVE
+1528 ESIVE
-1540 ECKKKIVKEVSV
+1540 LESSLKMGDSSDTDKDEVHEECTKKIVKEVTV
-1552 IPFPKTEVPPS
+1552 VPFPITQLPPS

-1570 EQDII
+1570 DKDII
-1575 PIGSKQYEEILKSK
+1575 PVGSKQYEEILKSK

-1598 VEKSVVKTPDS
+1598 AEKSILKTSDS
-1609 QLDSKQ
+1609 TLESKQ
-1615 TSTSSL
+1615 SSTSSL
-1621 QTHDHISTPHTP
+1621 KTHDHLSTPHTP

-1639 SSLSTD
+1639 SSISTD
-1645 NGREYVLDDMYDI
+1645 NGKEYILDDMYDI

-1671 SKSELVITTE
+1671 SKSELVVTTE
-1681 EKTIHT
+1681 EKSVHT
-1687 YEKEQE
+1687 YEKQQE

-1728 GKSVQIKSQKFEKR
+1728 GKSVQIKSQTYVKR
-1742 HDIEIEEYLSKT
+1742 HDVEIEDLLSKS

-1760 ISSAS
+1760 TSSTS
-1765 GSLSDEELLQYESE
+1765 GSLSDEELMQYELE
-1779 QKKQQAQELA
+1779 QKKLQAQELA

-1879 QEFENLEKAL
+1879 QEFENLERAL

-1895 HSSSSQDSLNGSL
+1895 NSSSSQDSLNGSL

-1915 RSQGDDISVSS
+1915 KSQGDDISISS
-1926 LQEFEGL
+1926 LKEFEGL

-1994 PSQKNGSPS
+1994 PSQKSGSPL
-2003 QKLGSYGSPS
+2003 QKVGSYGSPS
-2013 QKILTESASIRK
+2013 GKILTDSASIRK
-2025 LIDQQMAIEQK
+2025 LIDQQMAIEQR
-2036 LQQQVTPKV
+2036 LQQPVIPKV

-2059 PEPEPGPSEP
+2059 AEPQPETSICEVDPS
-2069 EGELSGE
+2069 GKIS
-2076 VTEECKKSSSFVC
+2076 EECKKVSTFVC

-2113 QEEKSNQ
+2113 QEEKSKE
-2120 SQALTRTFTDGGV
+2120 SHSLTRTFTDGGV

-2143 QQRFVDGKKVS
+2143 QQKFVDGKKIS
-2154 ETVTS
+2154 ETVTNS
-2159 TDGDGAV
+2159 EGEGAV
-2166 DIPARPRQLEESA
+2166 DIPSRPRQLEDSA

-2202 VLERHTDGE
+2202 VMERHTDGE

-2220 TMSSD
+2220 TMTSD
-2225 KPEDLEFSREGS
+2225 KPEDLEFSRENS
-2237 LVRELSPSSG
+2237 MVRELSPSSG
-2247 RSVAHSVIS
+2247 RSVAHSVLS

-2281 SFSRLVVFY
+2281 SFSR

>member
-1 MEASKVLTA
+1 
-10 AARPKSPTK
+10 
-19 HVADNMT
+19 MT

-58 KEQLAVKMEEM
+58 KEQLAVKMEEL
-69 QKSTSTDTFYSESR
+69 QKSTSSDTFYSESR
-83 VETSSSSVHKS
+83 AETSSSSVHKTF
-94 YEGAEMKFQSIDPR
+94 EGGELKFQSIHPE
-108 AVMSDMVAKFATK
+108 AVMSDMVAKFGTK
-121 DDDFSTILTHK
+121 DLDFSTILTHK

-143 FFSETKQVSSSDDD
+143 FFFETKQVSSSDDD

-169 RGQEHEL
+169 RGQEHET
-176 KEKTTVRKDGDH
+176 KEKTTVRKDGDQ

-196 EKAHEASAKRSDIE
+196 EKAHEATAKRADVE

-219 NDIIKV
+219 TDIIKV
-225 EREFTEQGLY
+225 EREFSEQGLY

-242 EEKMTALKDETIK
+242 EEKMTAIKDETVK
-255 KKHDVK
+255 KKHEVK
-261 ISERDLCHEQWGKEY
+261 ISERDLSHEQWGKEY
-276 FTDPGELEDI
+276 FTEPGELENI
-286 VEDDDGKPRV
+286 VEDDDMKSRV
-296 AFVGSSLKI
+296 AFVESALKI
-305 IEKDEIVSSLE
+305 VEKDESVSTVEL
-316 VSEKGKVVSSTIE
+316 SEKGRVVSSTIE
-329 HHKEESVIESKE
+329 HHKEESIIESKE

-363 DSSEASPK
+363 DSSEMSPK

-383 YEVNFIKEIKVT
+383 YEVNFIKEIKIT

-416 AAPEL
+416 TAPEL
-421 PHDDRTGDTPKKEKP
+421 PHDDKTGDTPKRDK
-436 SKSPI
+436 STKSPI
-441 KLPQQQIQDQ
+441 KLPQEQIEDQ
-451 VWEVSLQKTDSF
+451 IWEVSVQKTDSF
-463 EVTDEIPKPKV
+463 EIAEEIPK
-474 TTSVE
+474 SSI
-479 TSSTTTKSS
+479 TSSTNKSS
-488 DSDTILEIRT
+488 DSDTVLEIRKVIET
-498 VVESRT
+498 RT
-504 EVTKTSKTDMSPI
+504 EVTKISKTDMSPI
-517 TFELSDE
+517 TFELSE
-524 TSTTSKD
+524 EASTTSRD
-531 IMIKSGESLD
+531 IMMKSGESLD
-541 TECMIKSLES
+541 TECMVKSLES
-551 HEGEVLQKSMDSTV
+551 HEGEVLQKSIDSTV

-585 GTDHKREEIKLIKEK
+585 GTGTDKKEEIKLFKEK

-614 SSAEFHA
+614 SSAEFHG
-621 TKLESERVDFD
+621 TKLESERVDLD
-632 SLMSAQPLTDLSV
+632 SLISAQPLADLSV

-660 QGEIIS
+660 QVEIIS
-666 EKSDGSSKYKQS
+666 EKNDGSIKYKQS

-701 DDHDKTI
+701 DEHDKTLASSDI
-708 VLSEKEEK
+708 DGK
-716 ILDSQITESISQKIS
+716 ISDSQLSDGISQKVS
-731 SQDDTTTSDEEKD
+731 SQEDTTTSDEEKE
-744 TVHVKESSPPL
+744 TVHIKESSPPL
-755 DTGDLSIRS
+755 DAGDLSIRS

-775 SEIVLYDRDKSIS
+775 SDVILYDRDKSIS

-795 EQKHI
+795 EQKHL
-800 KSMLGV
+800 KSKLGI

-826 HSFEHSESRP
+826 HSFERSESRP
-836 LSSDIEVMM
+836 LSSDVEVMM

-856 TSHDVSSQSLRTSKD
+856 LTSHDVSSQSLRTSRD
-871 YFTAGSSLASRDS
+871 YYTAGSSLASRDS

-930 HEVEKEQ
+930 HEGGKDEQ
-937 QKVKDVSDEEVSG
+937 KIKAVSDEEVSG
-950 DEEENKIDL
+950 DEDENKIDI
-959 DEPVGKMKRSHE
+959 EPVGKMKRSHE
-971 MRFQPKD
+971 MRFQPREL
-978 MIPEYFPIESASE
+978 IPDHFPIETASE
-991 SADVDEDS
+991 SAELDEDS
-999 KDKDG
+999 MRDKEG

-1014 TDEILSSSISKI
+1014 TDDVLSSSISKL
-1026 DMPSSQSEI
+1026 DMPSSMSEPE
-1035 VQKNVKEEVEDFI
+1035 Q
-1048 KVSEEI
+1048 EEI
-1054 KIVKESF
+1054 
-1061 KGVKEA
+1061 
-1067 LTHQVKVVKDE
+1067 
-1078 IEDGLKEAKGVKNE
+1078 NE
-1092 FKDTK
+1092 F
-1097 DKVKEKVKE
+1097 V
-1106 TKDTIKEEA
+1106 
-1115 KDGFKVLKDE
+1115 
-1125 FKGGKLVTEFEA
+1125 
-1137 KGELKDVKEKIED
+1137 
-1150 VEDYVKIVEERLK
+1150 
-1163 EVTGEVEQIKSE
+1163 
-1175 AKHGFAEIKEPK
+1175 
-1187 DHIKIV
+1187 
-1193 EDELKEV
+1193 
-1200 KKEILEGK
+1200 
-1208 DIKDEAKHGF
+1208 
-1218 AEIKVVK
+1218 
-1225 DGIKE
+1225 
-1230 FKEEVK
+1230 
-1236 EHVKV
+1236 
-1241 IEDGLKEVK
+1241 
-1250 KEMQEG
+1250 
-1256 KDAVEE
+1256 
-1262 IKGEAHHGIAEV
+1262 
-1274 KEVKEEVKEHVKVVE
+1274 
-1289 GRLKEV
+1289 
-1295 KKEMQDG
+1295 
-1302 KDAVKEI
+1302 
-1309 KGEAHHGIA
+1309 
-1318 EIKEVKDGIKEEVKE
+1318 
-1333 PVKVIVGGLKEVKE
+1333 
-1347 EGQVVK
+1347 
-1353 DAVKEIEVEA
+1353 
-1363 KHGFAEVKDEDKT
+1363 
-1376 VRDGI
+1376 
-1381 KEFEERVKEHVKV
+1381 
-1394 DEDEFKQVKQEV
+1394 
-1406 KVFKDEKVELKVLT
+1406 
-1420 EVFKEEVKLV
+1420 
-1430 EDGFKYE
+1430 
-1437 IKDELKDI
+1437 
-1445 KDEVK
+1445 
-1450 EEVKEIITKKTTNKE
+1450 ITKKSSRRV
-1465 EAIPFS
+1465 EAVPFS
-1471 VTKIEKPQR
+1471 VTKIEKQQR
-1480 EFVDVESDIIP
+1480 EFVDVESEIIP
-1491 VGSSEYEDIVRHGSI
+1491 VGSAEYEDIIKYGSI
-1506 TPEPRKLSGMDIAI
+1506 SPEVGKPSSDATAI
-1520 TKKTIHDA
+1520 TK
-1528 ESAPSEVCEIVE
+1528 ESIVE
-1540 ECKKKIVKEVSV
+1540 LESSLKMGDSSDTDKDEVHEECTKKIVKEVTV
-1552 IPFPKTEVPPS
+1552 VPFPITQLPPS

-1570 EQDII
+1570 DKDII
-1575 PIGSKQYEEILKSK
+1575 PVGSKQYEEILKSK

-1598 VEKSVVKTPDS
+1598 AEKSILKTSDS
-1609 QLDSKQ
+1609 TLESKQ
-1615 TSTSSL
+1615 SSTSSL
-1621 QTHDHISTPHTP
+1621 KTHDHLSTPHTP

-1639 SSLSTD
+1639 SSISTD
-1645 NGREYVLDDMYDI
+1645 NGKEYILDDMYDI

-1671 SKSELVITTE
+1671 SKSELVVTTE
-1681 EKTIHT
+1681 EKSVHT
-1687 YEKEQE
+1687 FEKQQE

-1728 GKSVQIKSQKFEKR
+1728 GKSVQIKSQTYVKR
-1742 HDIEIEEYLSKT
+1742 HDVEIEDLLSKS

-1760 ISSAS
+1760 TSSTS
-1765 GSLSDEELLQYESE
+1765 GSLSDEELMQYELE
-1779 QKKQQAQELA
+1779 QKKLQAQELA

-1879 QEFENLEKAL
+1879 QEFENLERAL

-1895 HSSSSQDSLNGSL
+1895 NSSSSQDSLNGSL

-1915 RSQGDDISVSS
+1915 KSQGDDISISS
-1926 LQEFEGL
+1926 LKEFEGL

-1994 PSQKNGSPS
+1994 PSQKSGSPL
-2003 QKLGSYGSPS
+2003 QKVGSYGSPS
-2013 QKILTESASIRK
+2013 GKILTDSASIRK
-2025 LIDQQMAIEQK
+2025 LIDQQMAIEQR
-2036 LQQQVTPKV
+2036 LQQPVIPKV

-2059 PEPEPGPSEP
+2059 AEPQPETSICEVDPS
-2069 EGELSGE
+2069 GKIS
-2076 VTEECKKSSSFVC
+2076 EECKKVSTFVC

-2113 QEEKSNQ
+2113 QEEKSKE
-2120 SQALTRTFTDGGV
+2120 SHSLTRTFTDGGV

-2143 QQRFVDGKKVS
+2143 QQKFVDGKKIS
-2154 ETVTS
+2154 ETVTNS
-2159 TDGDGAV
+2159 EGEGAV
-2166 DIPARPRQLEESA
+2166 DIPSRPRQLEDSA

-2202 VLERHTDGE
+2202 VMERHTDGE

-2220 TMSSD
+2220 TMTSD
-2225 KPEDLEFSREGS
+2225 KPEDLEFSRENS
-2237 LVRELSPSSG
+2237 MVRELSPSSG
-2247 RSVAHSVIS
+2247 RSVAHSVLS

-2281 SFSRLVVFY
+2281 SFSR

>member
-1 MEASKVLTA
+1 MEASKALTA
-10 AARPKSPTK
+10 AARPKSPNK

-58 KEQLAVKMEEM
+58 KEQLAVKMEDM

-83 VETSSSSVHKS
+83 VETSSSSVHKTF
-94 YEGAEMKFQSIDPR
+94 EGSELKFQSIDPE
-108 AVMSDMVAKFATK
+108 AVMSDMVAKFGTLK
-121 DDDFSTILTHK
+121 QDFSTILTHK

-143 FFSETKQVSSSDDD
+143 FFTETKQVSSSDDD

-169 RGQEHEL
+169 RGQEHET
-176 KEKTTVRKDGDH
+176 KEKTTIRKDGDQ

-196 EKAHEASAKRSDIE
+196 EKAHEATAKRADIE

-219 NDIIKV
+219 ADIIKV
-225 EREFTEQGLY
+225 EREFSEQGLY

-255 KKHDVK
+255 KKHEVK
-261 ISERDLCHEQWGKEY
+261 ISERDLSHEQWGKEY
-276 FTDPGELEDI
+276 FTEPGELQHI
-286 VEDDDGKPRV
+286 VEDDDAKSRV
-296 AFVGSSLKI
+296 AFVDSTLKI
-305 IEKDEIVSSLE
+305 VEKDEVVSSVE

-329 HHKEESVIESKE
+329 HHKEEYVTESKE

-416 AAPEL
+416 VAPEL
-421 PHDDRTGDTPKKEKP
+421 PHDDKTGDTPKKEKP
-436 SKSPI
+436 TKSPI
-441 KLPQQQIQDQ
+441 KLPQQQVEDQ
-451 VWEVSLQKTDSF
+451 VWEVSVQKADSF
-463 EVTDEIPKPKV
+463 EVADDIPKPKI
-474 TTSVE
+474 TTTVE

-488 DSDTILEIRT
+488 DSDTVLEIRT
-498 VVESRT
+498 VVETRT
-504 EVTKTSKTDMSPI
+504 EETKTSKTDMSPI
-517 TFELSDE
+517 TFELSEDI
-524 TSTTSKD
+524 STTSRD

-541 TECMIKSLES
+541 TECMVKSLES
-551 HEGEVLQKSMDSTV
+551 HEGEVLQKSIDSTV

-571 PSDFSTEADSAYLT
+571 PSEFSTEADSAYLT
-585 GTDHKREEIKLIKEK
+585 GTGTEKKEEVKLFKEK

-621 TKLESERVDFD
+621 TKLESERVDLD
-632 SLMSAQPLTDLSV
+632 SLISAQPLADLSV

-660 QGEIIS
+660 QVEIIS
-666 EKSDGSSKYKQS
+666 EKNDGSIKYKQS

-701 DDHDKTI
+701 DDHDKTLI
-708 VLSEKEEK
+708 CTEKEDK
-716 ILDSQITESISQKIS
+716 ILDSQVSEGTSQKVS
-731 SQDDTTTSDEEKD
+731 SQEDTTTSDEEKE
-744 TVHVKESSPPL
+744 TVHLKESSPPL

-795 EQKHI
+795 EQKHL
-800 KSMLGV
+800 KSKLGV

-856 TSHDVSSQSLRTSKD
+856 LTSHDVSSQSLRTSKD
-871 YFTAGSSLASRDS
+871 YYTAGSSLASRDS

-930 HEVEKEQ
+930 HEAEKEQ

-950 DEEENKIDL
+950 DEDESKVDI
-959 DEPVGKMKRSHE
+959 EPVGKMKRSHE

-978 MIPEYFPIESASE
+978 MIPEHFPMESTSE
-991 SADVDEDS
+991 SADLDDDS
-999 KDKDG
+999 TKDKEG

-1014 TDEILSSSISKI
+1014 TDEILSSSISKL
-1026 DMPSSQSEI
+1026 DMPSSQLEDVKKIDISKEDIKQKEIKPEAVKVKKEKDQEGVIISEP
-1035 VQKNVKEEVEDFI
+1035 KEVE
-1048 KVSEEI
+1048 
-1054 KIVKESF
+1054 ES
-1061 KGVKEA
+1061 
-1067 LTHQVKVVKDE
+1067 T
-1078 IEDGLKEAKGVKNE
+1078 LKMDEAKQETIK
-1092 FKDTK
+1092 
-1097 DKVKEKVKE
+1097 KEKVKTAE
-1106 TKDTIKEEA
+1106 VKLEEVKKEVKREEVKKEEA
-1115 KDGFKVLKDE
+1115 KPD
-1125 FKGGKLVTEFEA
+1125 
-1137 KGELKDVKEKIED
+1137 
-1150 VEDYVKIVEERLK
+1150 
-1163 EVTGEVEQIKSE
+1163 QSE
-1175 AKHGFAEIKEPK
+1175 I
-1187 DHIKIV
+1187 
-1193 EDELKEV
+1193 
-1200 KKEILEGK
+1200 
-1208 DIKDEAKHGF
+1208 
-1218 AEIKVVK
+1218 
-1225 DGIKE
+1225 
-1230 FKEEVK
+1230 
-1236 EHVKV
+1236 
-1241 IEDGLKEVK
+1241 
-1250 KEMQEG
+1250 
-1256 KDAVEE
+1256 
-1262 IKGEAHHGIAEV
+1262 
-1274 KEVKEEVKEHVKVVE
+1274 
-1289 GRLKEV
+1289 
-1295 KKEMQDG
+1295 
-1302 KDAVKEI
+1302 
-1309 KGEAHHGIA
+1309 
-1318 EIKEVKDGIKEEVKE
+1318 
-1333 PVKVIVGGLKEVKE
+1333 
-1347 EGQVVK
+1347 
-1353 DAVKEIEVEA
+1353 IEV
-1363 KHGFAEVKDEDKT
+1363 FA
-1376 VRDGI
+1376 
-1381 KEFEERVKEHVKV
+1381 
-1394 DEDEFKQVKQEV
+1394 
-1406 KVFKDEKVELKVLT
+1406 
-1420 EVFKEEVKLV
+1420 
-1430 EDGFKYE
+1430 
-1437 IKDELKDI
+1437 
-1445 KDEVK
+1445 
-1450 EEVKEIITKKTTNKE
+1450 KTTTHQE

-1471 VTKIEKPQR
+1471 VTKIEKPPR
-1480 EFVDVESDIIP
+1480 EFVDVDSEIIP
-1491 VGSSEYEDIVRHGSI
+1491 VGSAEYEDIVRFGCI
-1506 TPEPRKLSGMDIAI
+1506 TPEPRRPENEEVTI
-1520 TKKTIHDA
+1520 TKETVQ
-1528 ESAPSEVCEIVE
+1528 ESGSKPGYPREEEISDTEVVE
-1540 ECKKKIVKEVSV
+1540 TCTKKIVKEVSV
-1552 IPFPKTEVPPS
+1552 IPFPITEIPPS
-1563 QREFVDL
+1563 QREFVDV
-1570 EQDII
+1570 EEEII
-1575 PIGSKQYEEILKSK
+1575 PVGSKQYEEILKSK

-1598 VEKSVVKTPDS
+1598 VEKSVAKTPDS
-1609 QLDSKQ
+1609 TLEDKQ
-1615 TSTSSL
+1615 SSTSSL
-1621 QTHDHISTPHTP
+1621 KTHDHLSTPQTP

-1639 SSLSTD
+1639 SSISTD

-1671 SKSELVITTE
+1671 SKSELVVTTE
-1681 EKTIHT
+1681 EKSLHT

-1728 GKSVQIKSQKFEKR
+1728 GKSVQIKAQKYVKR
-1742 HDIEIEEYLSKT
+1742 HDTEIEEFLSKS
-1754 SKKQES
+1754 SKKQDS
-1760 ISSAS
+1760 TSSAS
-1765 GSLSDEELLQYESE
+1765 GSLSDEELLQLEIE
-1779 QKKQQAQELA
+1779 QKKLQAQELA

-1879 QEFENLEKAL
+1879 QEFENLERAL

-1908 PRRYILS
+1908 PRRYVLS
-1915 RSQGDDISVSS
+1915 KSQGDDISVSS
-1926 LQEFEGL
+1926 LKEFEGL

-1980 PPQKGGSPSQKSGS
+1980 PPQKGGSPGQKSGSPSQKSGS
-1994 PSQKNGSPS
+1994 PSQKV
-2003 QKLGSYGSPS
+2003 GSYGSPS
-2013 QKILTESASIRK
+2013 GKILTDSASIRK
-2025 LIDQQMAIEQK
+2025 FIDQQMAIEQK
-2036 LQQQVTPKV
+2036 LEQQAAPKV
-2045 ITVKKFDDRGAFFV
+2045 ITVKKYDDRGAFFV
-2059 PEPEPGPSEP
+2059 TEPQPETSTCQADT
-2069 EGELSGE
+2069 SGE
-2076 VTEECKKSSSFVC
+2076 VSEECKKSSSFVC

-2113 QEEKSNQ
+2113 QEEKSKEGH
-2120 SQALTRTFTDGGV
+2120 SVTRTVTDGGV

-2143 QQRFVDGKKVS
+2143 QQRYVDGKKVS

-2159 TDGDGAV
+2159 SDADGAV

-2202 VLERHTDGE
+2202 VMERHSKGD

-2220 TMSSD
+2220 TMISD
-2225 KPEDLEFSREGS
+2225 KPEDLDLSREGS
-2237 LVRELSPSSG
+2237 MVRELSPSSG

-2281 SFSRLVVFY
+2281 SFSR

>member
-1 MEASKVLTA
+1 
-10 AARPKSPTK
+10 
-19 HVADNMT
+19 MT

-58 KEQLAVKMEEM
+58 KEQLAVKMEEL
-69 QKSTSTDTFYSESR
+69 QKSTSSDTFYSESR
-83 VETSSSSVHKS
+83 AETSSSSVHKTF
-94 YEGAEMKFQSIDPR
+94 EGGELKFQSIHPE
-108 AVMSDMVAKFATK
+108 AVMSDMVAKFGTK
-121 DDDFSTILTHK
+121 DLDFSTILTHK

-143 FFSETKQVSSSDDD
+143 FFFETKQVSSSDDD

-169 RGQEHEL
+169 RGQEHET
-176 KEKTTVRKDGDH
+176 KEKTTVRKDGDQ

-196 EKAHEASAKRSDIE
+196 EKAHEATAKRADVE

-219 NDIIKV
+219 TDIIKV
-225 EREFTEQGLY
+225 EREFSEQGLY

-242 EEKMTALKDETIK
+242 EEKMTAIKDETVK
-255 KKHDVK
+255 KKHEVK
-261 ISERDLCHEQWGKEY
+261 ISERDLSHEQWGKEY
-276 FTDPGELEDI
+276 FTEPGELENI
-286 VEDDDGKPRV
+286 VEDDDMKSRV
-296 AFVGSSLKI
+296 AFVESALKI
-305 IEKDEIVSSLE
+305 VEKDESVSTVEL
-316 VSEKGKVVSSTIE
+316 SEKGRVVSSTIE
-329 HHKEESVIESKE
+329 HHKEESIIESKE

-363 DSSEASPK
+363 DSSEMSPK

-383 YEVNFIKEIKVT
+383 YEVNFIKEIKIT

-416 AAPEL
+416 TAPEL
-421 PHDDRTGDTPKKEKP
+421 PHDDKTGDTPKRDK
-436 SKSPI
+436 STKSPI
-441 KLPQQQIQDQ
+441 KLPQEQIEDQ
-451 VWEVSLQKTDSF
+451 IWEVSVQKTDSF
-463 EVTDEIPKPKV
+463 EIAEEIPK
-474 TTSVE
+474 SSI
-479 TSSTTTKSS
+479 TSSTNKSS
-488 DSDTILEIRT
+488 DSDTVLEIRKVIET
-498 VVESRT
+498 RT
-504 EVTKTSKTDMSPI
+504 EVTKISKTDMSPI
-517 TFELSDE
+517 TFELSE
-524 TSTTSKD
+524 EASTTSRD
-531 IMIKSGESLD
+531 IMMKSGESLD
-541 TECMIKSLES
+541 TECMVKSLES
-551 HEGEVLQKSMDSTV
+551 HEGEVLQKSIDSTV

-585 GTDHKREEIKLIKEK
+585 GTGTDKKEEIKLFKEK

-614 SSAEFHA
+614 SSAEFHG
-621 TKLESERVDFD
+621 TKLESERVDLD
-632 SLMSAQPLTDLSV
+632 SLISAQPLADLSV

-660 QGEIIS
+660 QVEIIS
-666 EKSDGSSKYKQS
+666 EKNDGSIKYKQS

-701 DDHDKTI
+701 DEHDKTLASSDI
-708 VLSEKEEK
+708 DGK
-716 ILDSQITESISQKIS
+716 ISDSQLSDGISQKVS
-731 SQDDTTTSDEEKD
+731 SQEDTTTSDEEKE
-744 TVHVKESSPPL
+744 TVHIKESSPPL
-755 DTGDLSIRS
+755 DAGDLSIRS

-775 SEIVLYDRDKSIS
+775 SDVILYDRDKSIS

-795 EQKHI
+795 EQKHL
-800 KSMLGV
+800 KSKLGI

-826 HSFEHSESRP
+826 HSFERSESRP
-836 LSSDIEVMM
+836 LSSDVEVMM

-856 TSHDVSSQSLRTSKD
+856 LTSHDVSSQSLRTSRD
-871 YFTAGSSLASRDS
+871 YYTAGSSLASRDS

-930 HEVEKEQ
+930 HEGGKDEQ
-937 QKVKDVSDEEVSG
+937 KIKAVSDEEVSG
-950 DEEENKIDL
+950 DEDENKIDI
-959 DEPVGKMKRSHE
+959 EPVGKMKRSHE
-971 MRFQPKD
+971 MRFQPREL
-978 MIPEYFPIESASE
+978 IPDHFPIETASE
-991 SADVDEDS
+991 SAELDEDS
-999 KDKDG
+999 MRDKEG

-1014 TDEILSSSISKI
+1014 TDDVLSSSISKL
-1026 DMPSSQSEI
+1026 DMPSSMSEPE
-1035 VQKNVKEEVEDFI
+1035 Q
-1048 KVSEEI
+1048 EEI
-1054 KIVKESF
+1054 
-1061 KGVKEA
+1061 
-1067 LTHQVKVVKDE
+1067 
-1078 IEDGLKEAKGVKNE
+1078 NE
-1092 FKDTK
+1092 F
-1097 DKVKEKVKE
+1097 V
-1106 TKDTIKEEA
+1106 
-1115 KDGFKVLKDE
+1115 
-1125 FKGGKLVTEFEA
+1125 
-1137 KGELKDVKEKIED
+1137 
-1150 VEDYVKIVEERLK
+1150 
-1163 EVTGEVEQIKSE
+1163 
-1175 AKHGFAEIKEPK
+1175 
-1187 DHIKIV
+1187 
-1193 EDELKEV
+1193 
-1200 KKEILEGK
+1200 
-1208 DIKDEAKHGF
+1208 
-1218 AEIKVVK
+1218 
-1225 DGIKE
+1225 
-1230 FKEEVK
+1230 
-1236 EHVKV
+1236 
-1241 IEDGLKEVK
+1241 
-1250 KEMQEG
+1250 
-1256 KDAVEE
+1256 
-1262 IKGEAHHGIAEV
+1262 
-1274 KEVKEEVKEHVKVVE
+1274 
-1289 GRLKEV
+1289 
-1295 KKEMQDG
+1295 
-1302 KDAVKEI
+1302 
-1309 KGEAHHGIA
+1309 
-1318 EIKEVKDGIKEEVKE
+1318 
-1333 PVKVIVGGLKEVKE
+1333 
-1347 EGQVVK
+1347 
-1353 DAVKEIEVEA
+1353 
-1363 KHGFAEVKDEDKT
+1363 
-1376 VRDGI
+1376 
-1381 KEFEERVKEHVKV
+1381 
-1394 DEDEFKQVKQEV
+1394 
-1406 KVFKDEKVELKVLT
+1406 
-1420 EVFKEEVKLV
+1420 
-1430 EDGFKYE
+1430 
-1437 IKDELKDI
+1437 
-1445 KDEVK
+1445 
-1450 EEVKEIITKKTTNKE
+1450 ITKKSSRRV
-1465 EAIPFS
+1465 EAVPFS
-1471 VTKIEKPQR
+1471 VTKIEKQQR
-1480 EFVDVESDIIP
+1480 EFVDVESEIIP
-1491 VGSSEYEDIVRHGSI
+1491 VGSAEYEDIIKYGSI
-1506 TPEPRKLSGMDIAI
+1506 SPEVGKPSSDATAI
-1520 TKKTIHDA
+1520 TK
-1528 ESAPSEVCEIVE
+1528 ESIVE
-1540 ECKKKIVKEVSV
+1540 LESSLKMGDSSDTDKDEVHEECTKKIVKEVTV
-1552 IPFPKTEVPPS
+1552 VPFPITQLPPS

-1570 EQDII
+1570 DKDII
-1575 PIGSKQYEEILKSK
+1575 PVGSKQYEDILKSK

-1598 VEKSVVKTPDS
+1598 AEKSILKTSDS
-1609 QLDSKQ
+1609 TLESKQ
-1615 TSTSSL
+1615 SSTSSL
-1621 QTHDHISTPHTP
+1621 KTHDHLSTPHTP

-1639 SSLSTD
+1639 SSISTD
-1645 NGREYVLDDMYDI
+1645 NGKEYILDDMYDI

-1671 SKSELVITTE
+1671 SKSELVVTTE
-1681 EKTIHT
+1681 EKSVHT
-1687 YEKEQE
+1687 FEKQQE

-1728 GKSVQIKSQKFEKR
+1728 GKSVQIKSQTYVKR
-1742 HDIEIEEYLSKT
+1742 HDVEIEDLLSKS

-1760 ISSAS
+1760 TSSTS
-1765 GSLSDEELLQYESE
+1765 GSLSDEELMQYELE
-1779 QKKQQAQELA
+1779 QKKLQAQELA

-1879 QEFENLEKAL
+1879 QEFENLERAL

-1895 HSSSSQDSLNGSL
+1895 NSSSSQDSLNGSL

-1915 RSQGDDISVSS
+1915 KSQGDDISISS
-1926 LQEFEGL
+1926 LKEFEGL

-1994 PSQKNGSPS
+1994 PSQKSGSPL
-2003 QKLGSYGSPS
+2003 QKVGSYGSPS
-2013 QKILTESASIRK
+2013 RKILTDSASIRK
-2025 LIDQQMAIEQK
+2025 LIDQQMAIEQR
-2036 LQQQVTPKV
+2036 LQQPVIPKV

-2059 PEPEPGPSEP
+2059 AEPQPETSICEVDPS
-2069 EGELSGE
+2069 GKIS
-2076 VTEECKKSSSFVC
+2076 EECKKVSTFVC

-2113 QEEKSNQ
+2113 QEEKSKE
-2120 SQALTRTFTDGGV
+2120 SHSLTRTFTDGGV

-2143 QQRFVDGKKVS
+2143 QQKFVDGKKIS
-2154 ETVTS
+2154 ETVTNS
-2159 TDGDGAV
+2159 EGEGAV
-2166 DIPARPRQLEESA
+2166 DIPSRPRQLEDSA

-2202 VLERHTDGE
+2202 VMERHTDGE

-2220 TMSSD
+2220 TMTSD
-2225 KPEDLEFSREGS
+2225 KPEDLEFSRENS
-2237 LVRELSPSSG
+2237 MVRELSPSSG
-2247 RSVAHSVIS
+2247 RSVAHSVLS

-2281 SFSRLVVFY
+2281 SFSR